1 MRRGGWQGE
10 IYNYQLTIL
19 NSKFLLLNLFMLNEL
34 SDKTR
39 KKMEDTMQS
48 LKRDMDS
55 ISTGRA
61 SPNLLDAVK
70 VEVYGSFMPVAQ
82 VASISVTEATTLS
95 IQVWDRENLRA
106 VEKAIINSNLG
117 FNPLVDGMTIR
128 IMIPKLSEERRK
140 DMVKLAKKYGED
152 KKIAIRNVR
161 RDVLDEFKRKEK
173 ELAASKDQIHSFN
186 DIVQKITDEFIKK
199 IDDVIALKEKD
210 LMKV

>member
-1 MRRGGWQGE
+1 M
-10 IYNYQLTIL
+10 I
-19 NSKFLLLNLFMLNEL
+19 NEL
-34 SDKTR
+34 TEKTR
-39 KKMEDTMQS
+39 KKMEDTMNS

-61 SPNLLDAVK
+61 PPNLLDPVK
-70 VEVYGSFMPVAQ
+70 VEVYGSFMPLSQ
-82 VASISVTEATTLS
+82 VASVSVPEATTLS

-128 IMIPKLSEERRK
+128 IMIPKLSEERRR
-140 DMVKLAKKYGED
+140 DMVKMAKKYGED
-152 KKIAIRNVR
+152 KKIAVRNVR
-161 RDVLDEFKRKEK
+161 RDALDDFKKREK

-186 DIVQKITDEFIKK
+186 DIVQKITDEFVKK
-199 IDDVIALKEKD
+199 IDDVIAVKEKD

>member
-1 MRRGGWQGE
+1 M
-10 IYNYQLTIL
+10 I
-19 NSKFLLLNLFMLNEL
+19 NEL
-34 SDKTR
+34 TEKTR
-39 KKMEDTMQS
+39 KKMEDTMNS

-61 SPNLLDAVK
+61 TPNLLDPVK
-70 VEVYGSFMPVAQ
+70 VEVYGSFMPLSQ
-82 VASISVTEATTLS
+82 VASVSVPEATTLS

-128 IMIPKLSEERRK
+128 IMIPKLSEERRR
-140 DMVKLAKKYGED
+140 DMVKMAKKYGED
-152 KKIAIRNVR
+152 KKIAVRNVR
-161 RDVLDEFKRKEK
+161 RDALDDFKKREK

-186 DIVQKITDEFIKK
+186 DIVQKITDEFVKK
-199 IDDVIALKEKD
+199 IDDVIAVKEKD

>member
-1 MRRGGWQGE
+1 M
-10 IYNYQLTIL
+10 I
-19 NSKFLLLNLFMLNEL
+19 NEL
-34 SDKTR
+34 ADKTR
-39 KKMEDTMQS
+39 KKMDDTMNS

-61 SPNLLDAVK
+61 TPNLLDAIK
-70 VEVYGSFMPVAQ
+70 VEVYGSFMPISQ
-82 VASISVTEATTLS
+82 VASISVPEATTLS
-95 IQVWDRENLRA
+95 IQVWDRDNLRA

-140 DMVKLAKKYGED
+140 DLVKLAKKYGED
-152 KKIAIRNVR
+152 KKIAVRNVR
-161 RDVLDEFKRKEK
+161 RDVLDEFKRMEK

-186 DIVQKITDEFIKK
+186 DIVQKITDEFVKK
-199 IDDVIALKEKD
+199 IDDVIAVKEKD

>member
-1 MRRGGWQGE
+1 M
-10 IYNYQLTIL
+10 N
-19 NSKFLLLNLFMLNEL
+19 
-34 SDKTR
+34 
-39 KKMEDTMQS
+39 S

-61 SPNLLDAVK
+61 TPNLLDPVK
-70 VEVYGSFMPVAQ
+70 VEVYGSFMPLSQ
-82 VASISVTEATTLS
+82 VASVSVPEATTLS

-140 DMVKLAKKYGED
+140 EMVKLAKKYGED
-152 KKIAIRNVR
+152 KKVALRNVR
-161 RDVLDEFKRKEK
+161 RDVLDDFKKKEK

-186 DIVQKITDEFIKK
+186 EIVQKITDEFIKK
-199 IDDVIALKEKD
+199 IDDVIAAKEKE
-210 LMKV
+210 LMKI